1 MTRVGAMKE
10 KDFDSIVPDI
20 SVIDMLEPEKKECL
34 DLALQSYSK
43 TFTHSELSLEGGEN
57 KYYKDMAEFIK
68 RNLDEKLGGAWHVI
82 VGRE

>member
-20 SVIDMLEPEKKECL
+20 TMIDMLEPEKKECL

-43 TFTHSELSLEGGEN
+43 SECN
-57 KYYKDMAEFIK
+57 
-68 RNLDEKLGGAWHVI
+68 
-82 VGRE
+82 